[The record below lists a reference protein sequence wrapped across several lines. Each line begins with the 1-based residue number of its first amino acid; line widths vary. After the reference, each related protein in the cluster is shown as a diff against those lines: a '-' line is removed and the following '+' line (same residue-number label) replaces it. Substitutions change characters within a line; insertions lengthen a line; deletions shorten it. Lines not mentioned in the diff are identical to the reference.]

1 MAPEFDGKP
10 FKSVTQGAADL
21 SEIPLLDTG
30 TKPDAEISSEI
41 ATFLAFV
48 KTTLGDEISDVKA
61 SDRLTESAVCLVAPE
76 HGPDRQFERL
86 LNAAGRLDKAAK
98 PILEINPRHE
108 RVAALAK
115 LGKEESAF
123 KEDDWPV
130 DVRPEIAF
138 LGRSNVGKS
147 SLINSLLATRG
158 LARTSSTPG
167 RTQSLNFF
175 LISERFWFVDLPGF
189 GYAKVPKNIK
199 STWGEMATSYLAK
212 RSQLVLSIQIVD
224 SRHEPTKLDLQLH
237 EWLQHNEKPLL
248 TVATKSDKLS
258 NNELRKNLERIA
270 RALNDDSVVAYSA
283 KTGRGRD
290 EIWRAITNAIV

>member
-1 MAPEFDGKP
+1 MK
-10 FKSVTQGAADL
+10 VT
-21 SEIPLLDTG
+21 ST
-30 TKPDAEISSEI
+30 
-41 ATFLAFV
+41 
-48 KTTLGDEISDVKA
+48 
-61 SDRLTESAVCLVAPE
+61 
-76 HGPDRQFERL
+76 QFI
-86 LNAAGRLDKAAK
+86 K
-98 PILEINPRHE
+98 
-108 RVAALAK
+108 
-115 LGKEESAF
+115 SAF
-123 KEDDWPV
+123 KEDDWPI
-130 DVRPEIAF
+130 DTRPEIAF

-270 RALNDDSVVAYSA
+270 RTLNDDSVVAYSA

-290 EIWRAITNAIV
+290 EIWRAITNAMI